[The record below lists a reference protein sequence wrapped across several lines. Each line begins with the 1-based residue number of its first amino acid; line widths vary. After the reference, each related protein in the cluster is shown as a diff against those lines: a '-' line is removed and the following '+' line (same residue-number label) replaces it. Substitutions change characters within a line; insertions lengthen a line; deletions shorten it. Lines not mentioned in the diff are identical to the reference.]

1 MLLIALDHQQ
11 DSNKTKKT
19 WTWQDK
25 NLSILISSNE
35 NTTTIQLKCNLL
47 SAFLWCKKGQDKS

>member
-11 DSNKTKKT
+11 DSNKTKKI

-35 NTTTIQLKCNLL
+35 NTIVLPAKM
-47 SAFLWCKKGQDKS
+47 